1 MNYTPG
7 AVSNG
12 YDRSRRCY
20 QIQNNTETPHNIQF
34 TIEGYKNSPVI
45 NPAVYIKNW
54 NAEDAGVL
62 LNGKEFKEY
71 EVGVN
76 YKLDGIDLVV
86 FLWIQKDEKINIDII
101 PINSE

>member
-20 QIQNNTETPHNIQF
+20 QIQNNSEKPYKIQF
-34 TIEGYKNSPVI
+34 TLHGNKNSPVF

-54 NAEDAGVL
+54 NAEDARVL

-71 EVGVN
+71 EVGIN
-76 YKLDGIDLVV
+76 YKLGGIDLFV
-86 FLWIQKDEKINIDII
+86 FFWIQMDEKIDIDII
-101 PINSE
+101 TINSE